1 MSRLEEQIDLGVPS
15 EVAWKHLHDVGEYPQ
30 FVGGVLDATA
40 EGESRARLE
49 VARGGG
55 DDASIGT
62 EISDR
67 PQARGAT
74 REMTW
79 RTSGTPEIS
88 GTCSVL
94 PIDEQHS
101 RVQVR
106 MEYDAGEVR
115 EAFGG
120 PKGFAQVSAIERTV
134 RDDLRRFKDLVE
146 RER

>member
-1 MSRLEEQIDLGVPS
+1 MSRLEEQIDLNVPT
-15 EVAWKHLHDVGEYPQ
+15 EVAWQHLHRVEEYPQ
-30 FVGGVLDATA
+30 FVGGVREARA
-40 EGESRARLE
+40 EGDSKARLG
-49 VARGGG
+49 VSGSGR
-55 DDASIGT
+55 DSIDA
-62 EISDR
+62 EFSDR
-67 PQARGAT
+67 TKARSDT

-79 RTSGTPEIS
+79 RTSGGAEIT

-101 RVQVR
+101 RIQVR
-106 MEYDAGEVR
+106 MEYDPAEIR

-134 RDDLRRFKDLVE
+134 RDDLERFKDLVE

>member
-1 MSRLEEQIDLGVPS
+1 MSRLEEQIDLNVPT
-15 EVAWKHLHDVGEYPQ
+15 EVAWRHLHRVEEYPR
-30 FVGGVLDATA
+30 FVSGVREART
-40 EGESRARLE
+40 ESDGKARLG
-49 VARGGG
+49 VTGTGG
-55 DDASIGT
+55 DSIDA
-62 EISDR
+62 EFSDR
-67 PQARGAT
+67 TKARSDT

-79 RTSGTPEIS
+79 RTSGGAEIT

-106 MEYDAGEVR
+106 MEYDPAEIHDT
-115 EAFGG
+115 FGG

-134 RDDLRRFKDLVE
+134 RDDLERFKDLVE